1 MRSNRIVRLALIAL
15 ALIAVGL
22 FWAAR
27 TPNGAAAVNVIEYRV
42 RAWWWSLTGQPSYDP
57 TRSGSFSGVIRT
69 ADGQPLAGAVALVAT
84 VRGEVYQAHSDAA
97 GAYRVDGV
105 PPERFVPMSGAWGFA
120 EVNGPALTISVGQER
135 KGVDFTLARYVPSP
149 IGPTA
154 WTAGPTIVAASDF
167 PRPLTAQ
174 RIPFTFTLDSLVIAG
189 GQFYLPDPITH
200 TLPTIFIIY
209 PSPAINW
216 SNVSAAMAA
225 EGFAVVAVGPT
236 PARGLDIEGHVR
248 DFRAV
253 FQAWQAGR
261 FDEMAPDAALDQD
274 RWLLM
279 SGSFGSLML
288 FRSLRDLPAPPVIL
302 SVGGI
307 SDAFLGIQS
316 LYSTELKIPPP
327 YDNYV
332 AALGRPDR
340 DPAFFFGYSP
350 LFYADRL
357 PPIFLIHSYGDEIIP
372 YNQTTTLSAALDALQ
387 APHETLLYHDT
398 THYLDAYNPTEST
411 YLVFRR
417 AMAFAGA
424 HIARR

>member
-1 MRSNRIVRLALIAL
+1 M
-15 ALIAVGL
+15 
-22 FWAAR
+22 
-27 TPNGAAAVNVIEYRV
+27 
-42 RAWWWSLTGQPSYDP
+42 
-57 TRSGSFSGVIRT
+57 
-69 ADGQPLAGAVALVAT
+69 
-84 VRGEVYQAHSDAA
+84 
-97 GAYRVDGV
+97 
-105 PPERFVPMSGAWGFA
+105 
-120 EVNGPALTISVGQER
+120 
-135 KGVDFTLARYVPSP
+135 
-149 IGPTA
+149 
-154 WTAGPTIVAASDF
+154 AASDF
-167 PRPLTAQ
+167 PAPLTAR
-174 RIPFTFTLDSLVIAG
+174 RIPFTFTLDSLVIEG

-253 FQAWQAGR
+253 FQAWQVGR
-261 FDEMAPDAALDQD
+261 FDEMAPGAALDHD

-288 FRSLRDLPAPPVIL
+288 FRSLRDLPAPLAIL
-302 SVGGI
+302 GVGGI

-332 AALGRPDR
+332 AALGRPGR

-350 LFYADRL
+350 LAAHLPDSLLRRRNHPLQPDHHPQHRARCSAGAARNPALSRHHPLPGRLQPDRVHLPRLPPRHGLRRRAHRSALSRLLDSECRDESL
-357 PPIFLIHSYGDEIIP
+357 PPIFPGVLTQGDFNP
-372 YNQTTTLSAALDALQ
+372 LPTTGSPWRRSSA
-387 APHETLLYHDT
+387 PVV
-398 THYLDAYNPTEST
+398 S
-411 YLVFRR
+411 VGGSGVGGSVGVSGG
-417 AMAFAGA
+417 AGVSVGSA
-424 HIARR
+424 GDRS